1 MAIFVYDKETKKW
14 VESKARPLN
23 TDNTRNHVNMR
34 TTWSN
39 QTKMEFNTTT
49 IGDSVSKMGGDI

>member
-1 MAIFVYDKETKKW
+1 MAIFVYDKETEKW
-14 VESKARPLN
+14 VESKVVPSSI
-23 TDNTRNHVNMR
+23 DNTRNHVNMR

-49 IGDSVSKMGGDI
+49 IENSVSKMGGDI